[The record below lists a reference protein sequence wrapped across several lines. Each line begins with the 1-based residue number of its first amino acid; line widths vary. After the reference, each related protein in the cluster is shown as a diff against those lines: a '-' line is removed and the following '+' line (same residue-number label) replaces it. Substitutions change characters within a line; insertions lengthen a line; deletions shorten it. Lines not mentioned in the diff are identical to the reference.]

1 MKPIELDEID
11 RRIIDRLLQ
20 DVRVSNRQIARE
32 FGLTEG
38 TIRQRLKRLLDS
50 GAISFTALINSA
62 RIERRLAFLWID
74 AVSRRDIPQ
83 VLAALEAIDAIVY
96 VSTMFGRSDL
106 LALTMFDS
114 RDELD
119 ALIHEQ
125 IDRIPGIASMTRS
138 VCEEFIKH
146 DHLLL
151 ATVSA

>member
-1 MKPIELDEID
+1 MKPIELDDVD

-38 TIRQRLKRLLDS
+38 TIRLRLKRLLDS
-50 GAISFTALINSA
+50 GAISFTALINSS

-83 VLAALEAIDAIVY
+83 VLAALEAIDTIVY

-125 IDRIPGIASMTRS
+125 IDRIPGIAGMTRS